1 METGTTEAVDP
12 FDQFKKAF
20 NANDASRVAEVLDRH
35 PEVRVRINDPCFA
48 FDAPAILCAREPGKR
63 EMIDALVRYGAD
75 INARSQWWAGGFGIL
90 DWADNELGDYLISR
104 GAKVDAHAA
113 AHLGKL
119 DRLRELVTADPSL
132 VHAPGGDGKTPLHC
146 AGTIEVAKFLLD
158 HGADIDALDVDHES
172 TPAQYMLDHRLDI
185 ARFLIERGCRTD
197 LLMAAAVGDLE
208 LAKKHLDS
216 DPAYINISVS
226 PKHFPMRNPQA
237 GGSIYIWTL
246 GSTKTPHQIARQRGH
261 KEVVDLLV
269 ERSPAEIQLTQACL
283 MQNEELARKV
293 FESNPGLINRLSD
306 ESKGKLADAAQAGD
320 MEAVRLMLSFSW
332 PVDGHGPHGGT
343 ALHWAAW
350 HGLADI
356 VDLILAHHPPL
367 NDTENEFHATP
378 LGWAIHGSE
387 HGWRRN
393 AGNYLLTVE
402 RLCAAGAKLPDEIR
416 GTLEVRDVLRKFGVG
431 G

>member
-1 METGTTEAVDP
+1 METGTTEVVDP
-12 FDQFKKAF
+12 FDQFKQAF
-20 NANDASRVAEVLDRH
+20 NANDPHRVADLLDRH
-35 PEVRVRINDPCFA
+35 SELRARINDPCFA
-48 FDAPAILCAREPGKR
+48 FDAPAILCTREPGKR
-63 EMIDALVRYGAD
+63 EMIDVLLRNGAD

-90 DWADNELGDYLISR
+90 DWVDDELGDYLISR

-119 DRLRELVTADPSL
+119 DRLQELVKADPSL

-146 AGTIEVAKFLLD
+146 AGTIEVAKFLLE

-172 TPAQYMLDHRLDI
+172 TPAQYMLDNRLSI
-185 ARFLIERGCRTD
+185 AKYLIDRGCRTD
-197 LLMAAAVGDLE
+197 LLMASAVGDLK

-216 DPAYINISVS
+216 DPACINISVS
-226 PKHFPMRNPQA
+226 PKHFPMRNPRA

-246 GSTKTPHQIARQRGH
+246 GSTKTPHQIAHQRGH
-261 KEVVDLLV
+261 KEIVDLLM
-269 ERSPAEIQLTQACL
+269 ERSPAEIKLVQACL
-283 MQNEELARKV
+283 MQNEQLARKV
-293 FESNPGLINRLSD
+293 FDSDPGLINRLSD

-320 MEAVRLMLSFSW
+320 IESIRLMLSFGW

-350 HGLADI
+350 HGLADM
-356 VDLILAHHPPL
+356 VDLILAHHPSL
-367 NDTENEFHATP
+367 EDTNNEFHATP

-393 AGNYLLTVE
+393 AGNYPATVE
-402 RLCAAGAKLPDEIR
+402 RLCNAGAELPKEIG
-416 GTLEVRDVLRKFGVG
+416 GTSEVRDVLRRFRLA
-431 G
+431 